1 MLRSIAASTGPDC
14 GDSGEL
20 ARIETAQARLISHA
34 RLGLSFVALSIVLLQ
49 PSRPELII
57 ALAVL
62 LLYGASNLF
71 RWCRFKANGL
81 RPKVQSLPWMDFLSY
96 AIAIEASGGP
106 ASPLL
111 TFILFPV
118 AVVAFE
124 RGPTMGVRAAVTCAA
139 LFAGMSVFLESVA
152 PDEVDV
158 PVPAIVTSFLF
169 LVGALLLALWGRAEV
184 GLMRRLALLSD
195 VTRLFGPCTSLGHT
209 VSRLSHLLRSA
220 FGAEQSLIVIACRD
234 AGEWRL
240 CRSFEEGAT
249 PAGGGNATLNLRDLF
264 RAQREGEPVAS
275 AEYGPGLPDA
285 AMAAEKLLSMG
296 ARDADRLVLAEIA
309 RLLEGKSYVSLPLKA
324 QNRHVGR
331 LVLVSRGRGFSRA
344 EILCL
349 VQTASHAALLIDNV
363 RLVDEL
369 TSTVASDERKRISRD
384 LHDGAIQPYIGLK
397 LGLEALRRVAGEGR
411 FTRQLDELITMA
423 GDGVE
428 ELRRYVRGLKG
439 NAHVGEARSVLP
451 AIRQQAE
458 KFSKFYG
465 IEAEVVADA
474 DIEMTDAMCGEIV
487 NIVREGLANI
497 RRHTS
502 AEKATISLHAECGML
517 LLEFINDESTGRI
530 TPEDFLPRSIAERA
544 RELGGSVNVYCR
556 EGGLTA
562 VAVEIPF

>member
-209 VSRLSHLLRSA
+209 VSRLSQMLRSA
-220 FGAEQSLIVIACRD
+220 FGAEQCLIV
-234 AGEWRL
+234 
-240 CRSFEEGAT
+240 T
-249 PAGGGNATLNLRDLF
+249 PGGGNATLNLRDLF